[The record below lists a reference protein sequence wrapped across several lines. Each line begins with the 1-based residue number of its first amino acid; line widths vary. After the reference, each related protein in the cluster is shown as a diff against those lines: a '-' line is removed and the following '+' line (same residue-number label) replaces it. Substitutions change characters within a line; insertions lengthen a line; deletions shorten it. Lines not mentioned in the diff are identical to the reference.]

1 MRSVS
6 NGVGSPD
13 ELEDDEL
20 LDDEVLELLEL
31 EDELLEDALLELVE
45 EELLELLE
53 ELLELDEEALLEL
66 PFPVSPPPQAA
77 STAAD
82 SKIKDRG
89 NIFLSPGIACCY
101 GSAKAYIRRGGLS
114 ADWFQYE
121 EKGIK
126 NTMKRTSQCAFSAV
140 TRIYEGRL
148 YARRIVGRS
157 IK

>member
-20 LDDEVLELLEL
+20 LDDELLEL
-31 EDELLEDALLELVE
+31 EEELLELVE
-45 EELLELLE
+45 EELLELLDE
-53 ELLELDEEALLEL
+53 ELLALDEEALLEL
-66 PFPVSPPPQAA
+66 PFPVSSPPQAA

-89 NIFLSPGIACCY
+89 NIFLSPGIVCCY

-114 ADWFQYE
+114 ADLVP
-121 EKGIK
+121 I
-126 NTMKRTSQCAFSAV
+126 
-140 TRIYEGRL
+140 
-148 YARRIVGRS
+148 
-157 IK
+157 